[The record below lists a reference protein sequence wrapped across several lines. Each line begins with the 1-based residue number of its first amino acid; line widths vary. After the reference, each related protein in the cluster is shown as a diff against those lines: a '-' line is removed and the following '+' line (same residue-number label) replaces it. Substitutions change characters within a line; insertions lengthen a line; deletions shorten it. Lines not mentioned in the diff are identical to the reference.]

1 MRVIAGSLRHRK
13 LGRPPKGVRPTS
25 DRAREALFASLGS
38 VEGAKVLDLY
48 AGTGA
53 VGIEAISRGADEV
66 VFVDRSHSSL
76 RALRENLDGLGLTA
90 GFRVLQGD
98 ARAHAQRLAEG
109 GEQFDLVFVDPPYA
123 SAEIVRILGALHGCG
138 LVAPGGQVVLES
150 PKRNP
155 LEDLSGWEVCA
166 EHDYGDSRLTR
177 LVERT
182 QVPGIPDP
190 NHSTG

>member
-25 DRAREALFASLGS
+25 DRAREALFNSLGS
-38 VEGAKVLDLY
+38 VEGSRFLDLY

-53 VGIEAISRGADEV
+53 VGIEAISRGAREV
-66 VFVDRSHSSL
+66 VFVDRSRSSL
-76 RALRENLDGLGLTA
+76 SALRGNLDQLGLGA
-90 GFRVLQGD
+90 GVRVLQGD
-98 ARAHAQRLAEG
+98 ARAHAQRLAEA

-123 SAEIVRILGALHGCG
+123 SDEIPRILAALRGG
-138 LVAPGGQVVLES
+138 LVATGGQVVLES

-155 LEDLSGWEVCA
+155 LDDLSGWEVCA

-177 LVERT
+177 LVQQT
-182 QVPGIPDP
+182 PGPETPDT
-190 NHSTG
+190 NHPAE